1 MTGQGSRPD
10 PRPEGGTRS
19 PGWREVIIVACAVV
33 AVVLGAA
40 FLTDLLP
47 DDLRALVVD
56 TPLAIVVLVAGTAV
70 VLLRV
75 ATRRS

>member
-1 MTGQGSRPD
+1 VTDEGSRPGSRPD
-10 PRPEGGTRS
+10 GGTRS
-19 PGWREVIIVACAVV
+19 PGWREVIVVAGAVV

-47 DDLRALVVD
+47 GELRALIVE
-56 TPLAIVVLVAGTAV
+56 TPLAIVVLVAGTAL
-70 VLLRV
+70 VLWRA